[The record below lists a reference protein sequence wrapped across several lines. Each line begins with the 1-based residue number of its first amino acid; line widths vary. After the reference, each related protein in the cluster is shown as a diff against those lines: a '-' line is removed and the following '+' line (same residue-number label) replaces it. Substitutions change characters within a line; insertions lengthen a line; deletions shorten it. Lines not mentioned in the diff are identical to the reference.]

1 MKVRDTRIHRKTD
14 TQGSGGK
21 RKRKKGTGSKGMERK
36 REVWEAGQWDAEIK
50 NSHRTRQMDREEKKR
65 KDRGIVRERDK
76 KQARVTE
83 KKDKAGQR
91 NREKIPI
98 GSRTKGWRQK
108 RGE

>member
-1 MKVRDTRIHRKTD
+1 
-14 TQGSGGK
+14 
-21 RKRKKGTGSKGMERK
+21 
-36 REVWEAGQWDAEIK
+36 
-50 NSHRTRQMDREEKKR
+50 MDREEKKR